1 MTREQLD
8 AIRARARSIEA
19 NKPRND
25 VWLFVRQDVP
35 ALLAE
40 VEGMRE
46 SCTGLVKQN
55 ERQYDEV
62 LRLTTEV
69 ERLKADPLPAAAW
82 VREVQQAAFARGVKA
97 MREAAVEI
105 ASKRA
110 NLPKHSDLDSAWCR
124 SAECILD
131 ELRHLPDPEGFVDL
145 SEGGKK

>member
-8 AIRARARSIEA
+8 AIRK
-19 NKPRND
+19 NVDFND
-25 VWLFVRQDVP
+25 VSIHDVIP
-35 ALLAE
+35 LLAE

-62 LRLTTEV
+62 LRLTA
-69 ERLKADPLPAAAW
+69 ERDAAFSHGVAAMRAAA
-82 VREVQQAAFARGVKA
+82 V
-97 MREAAVEI
+97 AV

-131 ELRHLPDPEGFVDL
+131 ELRHLPNPED
-145 SEGGKK
+145 KP

>member
-1 MTREQLD
+1 VTHEQLN

-19 NKPRND
+19 NKPQNA

-35 ALLAE
+35 VLLAE

-62 LRLTTEV
+62 VRLTS
-69 ERLKADPLPAAAW
+69 ERDT
-82 VREVQQAAFARGVKA
+82 AFARGVAA
-97 MREAAVEI
+97 MRQAAVEI

-124 SAECILD
+124 SAECILND
-131 ELRHLPDPEGFVDL
+131 LRHLPDPEDK
-145 SEGGKK
+145 S